1 MRVKRF
7 YIHVM
12 EGDPVYW
19 RDVDDEE
26 QPAEFIVG
34 RMLAAIVI
42 FRPRFF
48 TGSRVKRK
56 LIPADLVDI
65 KRLGIKVPLPR
76 PPLLAEYF
84 LTQAMQHQA
93 FGRKKWEQSQYFDY
107 TNPKLALHVA
117 RRVFRGAISTAQ
129 AARMLMDGKHR
140 YEKRLADEAAAEKER
155 LRREAYYK

>member
-76 PPLLAEYF
+76 PPPYPSCGTFPHTGYATPGVWAEEVGTVTV
-84 LTQAMQHQA
+84 L
-93 FGRKKWEQSQYFDY
+93 
-107 TNPKLALHVA
+107 
-117 RRVFRGAISTAQ
+117 
-129 AARMLMDGKHR
+129 
-140 YEKRLADEAAAEKER
+140 
-155 LRREAYYK
+155 